1 MVNYEISIEHHKK
14 GIMNKVKIEN
24 DSFVRLMPK
33 AFSGFIATDCLN
45 FMCFVLIP
53 RINF

>member
-1 MVNYEISIEHHKK
+1 MMNYEISIKHHKK
-14 GIMNKVKIEN
+14 GIMNEVKIEN
-24 DSFVRLMPK
+24 DSFVCLIHK
-33 AFSGFIATDCLN
+33 TLSGFITTDCLN